1 LRENSGAGQENVYAH
16 NTAQASAMSDFTAAL
31 GTALRLIVGFDP
43 DLLGIVLLSLAVSLS
58 AVLIAALIGLP
69 LGAAV
74 ALGRFRGRGAV
85 IVVLNAA
92 MGLPPVVVGL
102 AVYLMLSRAGPLG
115 SLGLLFTPGAMVAAQ
130 IVLVLPIVA
139 ALARQ
144 AVEDLWAEYEEQL
157 RSLGAGPLRAA
168 PTLLWDGR
176 FSLLTAVLAGFGR
189 ASAEVGAI
197 IIVGGN
203 IAGVTRTMTTA
214 IALETSRG
222 DLALALG
229 LGLVL
234 IAIVALIN
242 AGAFLAGEAAKRRA
256 GAA

>member
-1 LRENSGAGQENVYAH
+1 MISAMNDVVSALAAAGSLIIGLDRDLIAIVRLSLGVSL
-16 NTAQASAMSDFTAAL
+16 TAAVIASA
-31 GTALRLIVGFDP
+31 
-43 DLLGIVLLSLAVSLS
+43 
-58 AVLIAALIGLP
+58 IGLP

-85 IVVLNAA
+85 VVLLNAF

-102 AVYLMLSRAGPLG
+102 VVYLLLSRAGPLG
-115 SLGLLFTPGAMVAAQ
+115 SFGLLFTPTAMVIAQ
-130 IVLVLPIVA
+130 TLLIVPIVA
-139 ALARQ
+139 ALTRQ
-144 AVEDLWAEYEEQL
+144 IVEDLWSEYSEQL
-157 RSLGAGPLRAA
+157 RSLGAGPGRAL

-176 FSLLTAVLAGFGR
+176 FSLATAVLAGFGR

-229 LGLVL
+229 LGIVL
-234 IAIVALIN
+234 ILLTTLIN
-242 AGAFLAGEAAKRRA
+242 AAAFMVGEAAKLRH
-256 GAA
+256 G